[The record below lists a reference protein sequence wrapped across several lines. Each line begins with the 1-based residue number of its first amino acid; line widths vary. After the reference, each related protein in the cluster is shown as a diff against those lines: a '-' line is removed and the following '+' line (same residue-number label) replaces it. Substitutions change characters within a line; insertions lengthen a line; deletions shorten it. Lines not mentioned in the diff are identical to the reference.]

1 MNSPLDRRAFLKTT
15 AALAVAAPFAAA
27 AEEKVAVFPIVDAH
41 QHLWDLK
48 KFTLLWQKEHPSL
61 AKNFLMD
68 DYLKVNDELAKAAK
82 GTPAK
87 VVRTVYMEVDVLPEQ
102 QQAEVDYVTAICQ
115 RGDTPMV
122 AAVVSGRPNSDGFA
136 RYIGQFKENKYI
148 KGIRQVI
155 HNKDVPAGYCL
166 DKKFINGIRLL
177 GERGLSFDIC
187 IRAAELPDA
196 GKLVDA
202 CPDTR
207 FILDHCGNAD
217 VQAKDRTQWQ
227 RDISDLAKRKH
238 LICKVS
244 GIIASAKPGKW
255 TADDLAPIVN
265 HLLDS
270 FGPDR
275 VIFAG
280 DWPVCTLAASL
291 AQWIEALRGIVRERK
306 AEEQKKLFHDN
317 AMRFYGLA

>member
-1 MNSPLDRRAFLKTT
+1 MNSPLDRRAFLKSSV
-15 AALAVAAPFAAA
+15 ALAAAVPFAAA
-27 AEEKVAVFPIVDAH
+27 AEKDAVFPIVDAH

-61 AKNFLMD
+61 AKNYLMD
-68 DYLKVNDELAKAAK
+68 DYLKVNDELARAAK
-82 GTPAK
+82 GTPARI
-87 VVRTVYMEVDVLPEQ
+87 VRTVYMEVDVLPEQ
-102 QQAEVDYVTAICQ
+102 QQAEVDYVTAIC
-115 RGDTPMV
+115 RSGSTPMV
-122 AAVVSGRPNSDGFA
+122 AAVVSGRPASDDFA
-136 RYIGQFKENKYI
+136 RYVGQFKENRYI

-155 HNKDVPAGYCL
+155 HNKDIPAGYCL

-227 RDISDLAKRKH
+227 RDITDLAKRKN

-244 GIIASAKPGKW
+244 GIIASARPGKW

-265 HLLDS
+265 PVLDS
-270 FGPDR
+270 FGPER

-291 AQWIEALRGIVRERK
+291 AQWIEALRSIVRERK
-306 AEEQKKLFHDN
+306 ADEQKKLFHDN
-317 AMRFYGLA
+317 AIHFYGLS